1 MLSGSVNRYPFAITV
16 CNAFTAFFTMPLR
29 SAYIFSKSCLS
40 CCSFGITFGQST
52 TIMRSYTH
60 LPSSPPNFSSR
71 FIQNHSNPLNVNSN
85 ACCPLN
91 SAKRLSPPV
100 IFLNVFSSSTDKKL
114 ISELPAS
121 LVPYTA
127 PVPNRDSISFRSMPI
142 KLPLPSRRST
152 RLLSCDF
159 PVSPCPTRN
168 NAFFMRQP
176 FTLEIQT
183 PINSISSCFT
193 ISSPLVSVS
202 I

>member
-1 MLSGSVNRYPFAITV
+1 MS
-16 CNAFTAFFTMPLR
+16 LR
-29 SAYIFSKSCLS
+29 SAYIFSNSCLS
-40 CCSFGITFGQST
+40 CISFGITLWHST
-52 TIMRSYTH
+52 TTIRSYTH
-60 LPSSPPNFSSR
+60 LPSSPPNFGSR
-71 FIQNHSNPLNVNSN
+71 FMHNHSNPLNVNSN
-85 ACCPLN
+85 ACWPLN

-121 LVPYTA
+121 LVPYMA
-127 PVPNRDSISFRSMPI
+127 PVPNRHSISFRSMPM
-142 KLPLPSRRST
+142 KLPLPSRCST
-152 RLLSCDF
+152 RLFNWDF

-168 NAFFMRQP
+168 SAFFIRQP

-183 PINSISSCFT
+183 PINSINSCFT